1 MDPIVLF
8 GTRVPTPTDLSAELS
23 LPRGSLRRLL
33 SLKAV
38 WKVHIGRAIG
48 GAPPHLF
55 SEIIPVKDGSI

>member
-1 MDPIVLF
+1 MDPGVLF

-38 WKVHIGRAIG
+38 LKIHIGRAIG
-48 GAPPHLF
+48 GVPPHLS
-55 SEIIPVKDGSI
+55 SETIPIKYGSI